1 MGGLAEYLDMG
12 GYARY
17 VWPSYGIVVA
27 AIVLNIIW
35 ARGKLKRARK
45 EALRAD
51 HGKGHVMFHARGC
64 FCGEEVST

>member
-45 EALRAD
+45 EALRRFAI
-51 HGKGHVMFHARGC
+51 KSQ
-64 FCGEEVST
+64 STGDTP